1 MKGRFC
7 YLGGNDMVNR
17 EIVDYISGS
26 LRRGMTYDEIHQQLL
41 MRGYFDF
48 DIQEAMRFL
57 QTGKTLSSGETSINH
72 TKLGVRWFFLSLGLI
87 LFIVFVF
94 IIFGIV
100 FSDSKVK
107 VFDVDEEA
115 LHSGTELSLG
125 TQNIIMIYNNL
136 GESLNVTIEEGVAN
150 FAFGEIDFYLNEG
163 GSYEL
168 DSDFDGFLDLILE
181 FNGGD
186 ENKLFLQYKCIESW
200 ICSDWGLCVNGVQS
214 RVCSDENFCE
224 TEKFK
229 PELTKV
235 CSVYVN
241 QSFNSTFDNNFYSE
255 NLTNQS
261 GEYVFVNYSN
271 YSEKKFP
278 SIESSISMDFLS
290 AIYSTGENLNG
301 SYDIWVDYNNTKV
314 SVLFCYLREGYGRFC
329 GEQVS
334 LNDTGILDLSGK
346 FKAFYFD
353 NETHFSYFGGINYPG
368 IYQYEIYLYSCES
381 INSRMDI
388 DNCSI
393 SDERM
398 GEFFSLEVQPY
409 DYEFRN
415 VNIQGEV
422 IPFECLKDSDCLSE
436 NCVAGECRE

>member
-1 MKGRFC
+1 
-7 YLGGNDMVNR
+7 MVNR

-57 QTGKTLSSGETSINH
+57 QTGRSLPSRGDSINH

-94 IIFGIV
+94 IIFGII
-100 FSDSKVK
+100 FSDSKVNIY
-107 VFDVDEEA
+107 DVDEEA
-115 LHSGTELSLG
+115 LYSGVELSLMP
-125 TQNIIMIYNNL
+125 QSIILLKNNL

-150 FAFGEIDFYLNEG
+150 FVFGEETFYLNEG

-168 DSDFDGFLDLILE
+168 DSNFDGSLDLILSYR
-181 FNGGD
+181 GGD
-186 ENKLFLQYKCIESW
+186 HNNLFMQYECVESW
-200 ICSDWGLCVNGVQS
+200 VCSDWGLCINGVQS

-224 TEKFK
+224 MENFK
-229 PELTKV
+229 PEENRP
-235 CSVYVN
+235 CSVYIN
-241 QSFNSTFDNNFYSE
+241 QSFNSSFENSSYSE
-255 NLTNQS
+255 NFKNQS

-271 YSEKKFP
+271 YTEKKIP
-278 SIESSISMDFLS
+278 SIDSFISIDFPL
-290 AIYSTGENLNG
+290 AIYSTGEDLNG
-301 SYDIWVDYNNTKV
+301 TYDILVDYNNSRV
-314 SVLFCYLREGYGRFC
+314 NVLFCYLREGYGRFC
-329 GEQVS
+329 GES
-334 LNDTGILDLSGK
+334 ISENETGALNLSGN

-353 NETHFSYFGGINYPG
+353 NETYFSYFGGINYPG

-381 INSRMDI
+381 INNRMGV
-388 DNCSI
+388 DNCII
-393 SDERM
+393 SDERID
-398 GEFFSLEVQPY
+398 EFFSLDVQPY
-409 DYEFRN
+409 DYKFRN
-415 VNIQGEV
+415 VNVQGEI